1 MKKMTRYNT
10 LFIKIFVA
18 ITFSFGLVIAVF
30 VYILSENQKSSL
42 YDGIYEQAKTIAS
55 SIKLVAADSM
65 LIYDYS
71 FIVEH
76 SLKVLESNGELKYIL
91 FNDNKDTNIFIDRKS
106 WSLIN
111 TMPENIKSL
120 HKESIVYDIVKSDLF
135 DQKVFHLAYPVD
147 FTGIEWGWI
156 NIGFSTD
163 KIRHEILKIYSNA
176 FIIYI
181 LILLISVIF
190 SYFFAKW
197 LVKPIVS
204 LNDAS
209 MKIAQGDMDVEL
221 KADRKDEIGELIQ
234 NFNMMAKKL
243 HKYTSEL
250 KDSKLDLEKRVEDRT
265 KELQELNKDL
275 DNRVKEEILKR
286 SQQEQIMLHQSRHA
300 AMGEMIG
307 NIAHQWRQPLNALGL
322 ILQNIESAH
331 EMGIIDDA
339 FIQRVISKG
348 KKLTHTMSKT
358 IDDFRNFFQPNKL
371 KEYFSFA
378 DAYLDTKDI
387 ISSSFDHNNIML
399 IEEIDK
405 SVGVFGYENEFA
417 QVVLNILNNAKDA
430 LQDKERSPKTVTVQ
444 IYKDDKYNY
453 FAISDNAGGIP
464 MDIMQKIFDPYFT
477 TKDEG
482 KGTGIGLYM
491 SKTIIESNM
500 HGKLSVSNS
509 DKGACFKIIIPRDKE
524 EI

>member
-1 MKKMTRYNT
+1 MVKLKKYNT
-10 LFIKIFVA
+10 LFIKIFFA
-18 ITFSFGLVIAVF
+18 ITFSFGLVIAIF
-30 VYILSENQKSSL
+30 VYILSENQKNSL
-42 YDGIYEQAKTIAS
+42 YDAIYEQAKTIAS
-55 SIKLVAADSM
+55 SIKLVTADSM

-76 SLKVLESNGELKYIL
+76 SLKVLESNNELKYIL

-106 WSLIN
+106 WSLIEN
-111 TMPENIKSL
+111 VPENISSL
-120 HKESIVYDIVKSDLF
+120 QKETIKHSIIKSDLF
-135 DQKVFHLAYPVD
+135 EKSVFHLTYPVD
-147 FTGIEWGWI
+147 FTGIQWGWV
-156 NIGFSTD
+156 NIGFSME
-163 KIRHEILKIYSNA
+163 KIRQETLKIYSNA

-181 LILLISVIF
+181 IILLISAIF
-190 SYFFAKW
+190 SYYFAKW

-209 MKIAQGDMDVEL
+209 MKIAKGDMEVQVVE
-221 KADRKDEIGELIQ
+221 DRKDELGELTQ
-234 NFNMMAKKL
+234 NFNMMAKQL

-250 KDSKLDLEKRVEDRT
+250 KNSKMDLEQRVKDRT

-339 FIQRVISKG
+339 FIQRVITKG

-371 KEYFSFA
+371 KEYFSFVN
-378 DAYLDTKDI
+378 AYLDTKDI

-405 SVGVFGYENEFA
+405 SVGVYGYENEFA

-430 LQDKERSPKTVTVQ
+430 LMDKERSPKTVKVH
-444 IYKDDKYNY
+444 IYKDHKYNY
-453 FAISDNAGGIP
+453 FSISDNAGGIP
-464 MDIMQKIFDPYFT
+464 MEIMQKIFDPYFT

-500 HGKLSVSNS
+500 HGKLSVSNGE
-509 DKGACFKIIIPRDKE
+509 DGACFKIIIPRDKE